1 VTRKVFLI
9 LLALVL
15 AFSVG
20 LVGCGCTEISEYS
33 LTISSTEGGEIT
45 SPGDGTFSHE
55 GGAEVPLVALPH
67 TGYRFVNWTGDVE
80 SIDDVNSASTTIRMD
95 DNYSVTANFIAQY
108 VLTIESTDG
117 GEVITPGEGYF
128 TYDAGTTVQLI
139 AEPNTCYQFVDW
151 TGDVS
156 AIAYV
161 EATATTII
169 MNDDYTITASFASE
183 TVTYHIDYSNPELYL
198 KSGNQ
203 STLNEKYSSEI
214 NTQLSIENVDMEAL
228 AEILRWK
235 DGYFTL
241 VPGGGEVG
249 RSTINQL
256 MEEKNLGG
264 GCHDH
269 ALVFAS
275 ICRHFG
281 FPAIMVDTAGI
292 QWAYD
297 YVEGRSGGWLIGHVF
312 VEVYVNNNWILI
324 DSTGGAYVEDY
335 DPCNP
340 VIPMTCSMESKGFF
354 VLLKGLDP
362 EEYGITSQGDFLGE
376 KMIEFALNVES
387 IDMQFPEYTFQN
399 LFDLPP

>member
-161 EATATTII
+161 EATATTITP
-169 MNDDYTITASFASE
+169 DGDYTITASFASE
-183 TVTYHIDYSNPELYL
+183 TVTYSIDYSNPELYL

-228 AEILRWK
+228 AEIFRWK
-235 DGYFTL
+235 HGYFTL
-241 VPGGGEVG
+241 MPSGGEIG

-256 MEEKNLGG
+256 MEVKELAG

-269 ALVFAS
+269 GLVLAS
-275 ICRHFG
+275 ICRHYG

-297 YVEGRSGGWLIGHVF
+297 YVEGRSGFLGHVF

-324 DSTGGAYVEDY
+324 DSTSGEYVEDY

-340 VIPMTCSMESKGFF
+340 VIPMTNPMESKGFF

-362 EEYGITSQGDFLGE
+362 EEYGITSLEE
-376 KMIEFALNVES
+376 KLIEFAANVES
-387 IDMQFPEYTFQN
+387 IDMQFPEYTIQN
-399 LFDLPP
+399 LFDL

>member
-1 VTRKVFLI
+1 MKNRILI
-9 LLALVL
+9 TSLVVLLAL
-15 AFSVG
+15 SVG
-20 LVGCGCTEISEYS
+20 LISCGGGVGQQEEEEEPEIPEYN
-33 LTISSTEGGEIT
+33 LTISSTEGGSVT
-45 SPGDGTFSHE
+45 TPGE
-55 GGAEVPLVALPH
+55 GMHTYDAGEVVDLVATPDA
-67 TGYRFVNWTGDVE
+67 GYRFVNWTGSVGT
-80 SIDDVNSASTTIRMD
+80 IANVN
-95 DNYSVTANFIAQY
+95 
-108 VLTIESTDG
+108 
-117 GEVITPGEGYF
+117 
-128 TYDAGTTVQLI
+128 AGTT
-139 AEPNTCYQFVDW
+139 
-151 TGDVS
+151 
-156 AIAYV
+156 
-161 EATATTII
+161 TIT
-169 MNDDYTITASFASE
+169 MDGYTITASFAPIPE
-183 TVTYHIDYSNPELYL
+183 TVTYDIDYSNPELYL

-214 NTQLSIENVDMEAL
+214 NTQLSIENLDMEAL
-228 AEILRWK
+228 AEIFMWK
-235 DGYFTL
+235 NGYFDFYAS
-241 VPGGGEVG
+241 GGEVG

-297 YVEGRSGGWLIGHVF
+297 YLEGRSGGWLIGHVF

-324 DSTGGAYVEDY
+324 DSTSGEYVEDY
-335 DPCNP
+335 DPYNP
-340 VIPMTCSMESKGFF
+340 VIPMTNPMESKGHF

-387 IDMQFPEYTFQN
+387 IDMQFPEYTIQN
-399 LFDLPP
+399 LFDL